1 VRAELAKLRPMVAAA
16 ASAGANRNIEW
27 ARRIVGRYEG
37 GEKVNALPLQMAR
50 EALARTVMMDQTGA
64 T

>member
-1 VRAELAKLRPMVAAA
+1 MVAAA